1 MDRKESVVLKWVST
15 VDTAQQAARD
25 QRQPAEG
32 GRVTSTAGTRCRPST
47 VRAHYPQ
54 STGTFFFFFFF
65 FFLPVYVNHSLQPL
79 SVPGTRCISTTVR
92 SHCRYPVYVSCSH
105 CRYPVYVSCSHC
117 RYPVYAS
124 CSHCR
129 YPVYVSCS
137 HCRYPVRQLQ
147 SLPVPGV
154 RQPVTAGT
162 RCTSASH
169 CRYPVYVS
177 QSLPVPGVRQ
187 PQRTKRRRQFV
198 EAADLTPVSMSA
210 ACLLKLSGCG
220 VAEPLPHG
228 TYKTIT
234 DT

>member
-1 MDRKESVVLKWVST
+1 MDREESVVLKWVST
-15 VDTAQQAARD
+15 VDTAQQATRV

-32 GRVTSTAGTRCRPST
+32 GRVTSTAGTRCRPTT
-47 VRAHYPQ
+47 VRAHYQQ
-54 STGTFFFFFFF
+54 SAGTFF

-79 SVPGTRCISTTVR
+79 SVPGTHCTSTTVR
-92 SHCRYPVYVSCSH
+92 
-105 CRYPVYVSCSHC
+105 
-117 RYPVYAS
+117 
-124 CSHCR
+124 
-129 YPVYVSCS
+129 
-137 HCRYPVRQLQ
+137 
-147 SLPVPGV
+147 
-154 RQPVTAGT
+154 
-162 RCTSASH
+162 SH

-198 EAADLTPVSMSA
+198 EAADLTPVPLSA

-220 VAEPLPHG
+220 VAEPRPHG